1 MTEHETLL
9 CTSFERLLGRPLL
22 PLAPPGADETVSL
35 MDAPFVVLSH
45 TTDDDP
51 VFNYANHTAMRLFE
65 LKAEDILGMPSRF
78 SAEPVHRDE
87 RARLLHEVT
96 TNGFIADYTGI
107 RITGTGRRF
116 RVEGAVV
123 WNLLDGEGAF
133 RGQAATFTVPPGVDW
148 I

>member
-1 MTEHETLL
+1 MTEHEQLL

-22 PLAPPGADETVSL
+22 NPNPEDASL

-45 TTDDDP
+45 TTDEDP

-65 LKAEDILGMPSRF
+65 MPKEKILGMPSRF

-87 RARLLHEVT
+87 RARLLHEVA
-96 TNGFIADYTGI
+96 TNGFIANYAGI
-107 RITGTGRRF
+107 RITATGRRF

-123 WNLLDGEGAF
+123 WNLIDETGEL
-133 RGQAATFTVPPGVDW
+133 RGQAATFDVPPGVDW

>member
-1 MTEHETLL
+1 MTEHEQLL
-9 CTSFERLLGRPLL
+9 CASFERLLGRPLL
-22 PLAPPGADETVSL
+22 APDPAGADGAVSL
-35 MDAPFVVLSH
+35 MGAPFVLLSH

-51 VFNYANHTAMRLFE
+51 VFNYANRAAMRLFE

-96 TNGFIADYTGI
+96 TNGFIADYAGI
-107 RITGTGRRF
+107 RITATGRRF

-123 WNLLDGEGAF
+123 WNLIDETGEIK
-133 RGQAATFTVPPGVDW
+133 GQAATFDVPSGVDW